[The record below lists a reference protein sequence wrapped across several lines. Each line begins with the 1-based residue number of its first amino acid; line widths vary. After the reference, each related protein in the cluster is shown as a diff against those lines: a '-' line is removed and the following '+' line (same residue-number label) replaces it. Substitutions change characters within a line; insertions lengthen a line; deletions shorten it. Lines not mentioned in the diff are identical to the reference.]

1 MLRVALA
8 SFSRTPCPN
17 YASVRITLF
26 YSYLG
31 YASLLHFIY
40 LIWHLSECLDYAT
53 TYTSIRV
60 YHTDIF
66 SMFQIYILD
75 SVPVVYK
82 APFGM

>member
-1 MLRVALA
+1 MLRVALP

-17 YASVRITLF
+17 YASVRVTLF

-40 LIWHLSECLDYAT
+40 LIRHSYECLDYAT
-53 TYTSIRV
+53 AYASVRAYCTNL
-60 YHTDIF
+60 F
-66 SMFQIYILD
+66 SPFQIYILD
-75 SVPVVYK
+75 SAPVVYK